1 MAGPPCLKTANLP
14 ILSTL
19 SRDEKRGAG
28 GLGMVML
35 SCTRPGLVLDM
46 SRTLPKCP
54 IFTQKGP
61 LSMDAGHLP
70 DLTQCVLGGPD
81 TIRSNATLLS
91 NNLTQPVPEK
101 PAILTMNNN
110 LVKTL
115 TFYYHTLF
123 Q

>member
-1 MAGPPCLKTANLP
+1 MSAPPT
-14 ILSTL
+14 
-19 SRDEKRGAG
+19 
-28 GLGMVML
+28 L

-81 TIRSNATLLS
+81 TIRLQCYSS
-91 NNLTQPVPEK
+91 EQ
-101 PAILTMNNN
+101 
-110 LVKTL
+110 
-115 TFYYHTLF
+115 
-123 Q
+123 